1 MSGAMNYCELAP
13 ARDLA
18 HVVLSYSQFTIAPDV
33 RGPIVHE
40 VITDGCVSLVYHRNP
55 AKAASWLKIVGP
67 RLEAL
72 RKEVYASDSFWI
84 VRLSP
89 AACRLVLGCAP
100 ATLRNQL
107 LYCSQLLPKLTDEL
121 LLRLDACSNF
131 AQAIAAYATCLSSLG
146 IKPTDV
152 DLEVAATVR
161 LIEASQGQARIS
173 EVAAAVGLSVRQLER
188 RFRAVTGLTP
198 KQFARVRRLRATAL
212 ALIEGEEI
220 NWAARAAEMGFAD
233 QSHLTREFVALTGR
247 SPVSFAEDLAQI
259 EHGELVK

>member
-1 MSGAMNYCELAP
+1 MNGVMSYCELAP
-13 ARDLA
+13 APDLA
-18 HVVLSYSQFTIAPDV
+18 HVVLSYAQFAIAPDA

-40 VITDGCVSLVYHRNP
+40 VITDGCISLVYHRNP
-55 AKAASWLKIVGP
+55 AQAVTWLKIVGP

-72 RKEVYASDSFWI
+72 RTEVHAGDCFWI

-89 AACRLVLGCAP
+89 AACRRVLGCAP
-100 ATLRNQL
+100 ASLLNQL
-107 LYCSQLLPKLTDEL
+107 LLCSQLLPELTDEL
-121 LLRLDACSNF
+121 LLRLDACRNF

-146 IKPTDV
+146 IKPADI
-152 DLEVAATVR
+152 DLEVAASVR
-161 LIEASQGQARIS
+161 LIEASQGQARIA
-173 EVAAAVGLSVRQLER
+173 EVAGMVGLSVRQLER

-212 ALIEGEEI
+212 ALIEGAEI

-247 SPVSFAEDLAQI
+247 SPVSFAEDLARI